1 MERFFYLAASVV
13 FFALPVFAATVQDLD
28 ERVTKARVDYDLE
41 EAEKLYEEAKV
52 LVLDSP
58 SPETNLTLGRA
69 ALLLAEFRR
78 YEYEKH
84 TELLARDRRRIGRTV
99 DDAARVGHEALNTLE
114 NSSEK
119 FRMKADLWA
128 LMIRSKYQG
137 QKYINEME
145 KAEKRALAMN
155 PNNPHAHVTA
165 SKMPLF
171 ATKKRGGDLA
181 LALDHLNRALEVDPD
196 HEVALIFRG
205 IAYDKLDQRD
215 RAIAEVKRA
224 LEINPNSRF
233 AQDTLEDILDEN

>member
-1 MERFFYLAASVV
+1 MERFFYLAGVAV
-13 FFALPVFAATVQDLD
+13 FFALPVFASIVQDLD
-28 ERVTKARVDYDLE
+28 DRVAKARVDYDLE
-41 EAEKLYEEAKV
+41 GAEKLYEEAKV

-58 SPETNLTLGRA
+58 SAETNLTLGKA

-99 DDAARVGHEALNTLE
+99 DDAARVGHDALNTLE

-137 QKYINEME
+137 QKYVQEME
-145 KAEKRALAMN
+145 KAEKRALAMD
-155 PNNPHAHVTA
+155 PNNANAHVTA

-171 ATKKRGGDLA
+171 ATKKRGGDIA
-181 LALDHLNRALEVDPD
+181 LALDHLNRALEVDPN
-196 HEVALIFRG
+196 HEVALVFRG

-215 RAIAEVKRA
+215 RGVAELRRA

-233 AQDTLEDILDEN
+233 AKDTLEDILDED